1 MPRYIIRRIRL
12 AHCKRGPDRC
22 VKCEEMDVETICLL
36 DIAPPDAG
44 MIQRRVIEVN
54 VGGESLWR
62 EFDIVRSFDHGEQ
75 ARTYAREHG
84 VDDIQV

>member
-22 VKCEEMDVETICLL
+22 DKCEEMEAERICLL

-44 MIQRRVIEVN
+44 MV
-54 VGGESLWR
+54 
-62 EFDIVRSFDHGEQ
+62 
-75 ARTYAREHG
+75 
-84 VDDIQV
+84 

>member
-1 MPRYIIRRIRL
+1 MARYIIRKLRL

-22 VKCEEMDVETICLL
+22 EKCREMDGERICLL

-44 MIQRRVIEVN
+44 MIQRRVIEVK

-62 EFDIVRSFDHGEQ
+62 EFDIVRSFDDQEQ
-75 ARTYAREHG
+75 AIAYAREHG
-84 VDDIQV
+84 VADIQI